1 MPLPSCPVIKSA
13 FALLLLLAF
22 ICLSDSAHADPLAIY
37 FKTSPRFELLRPFAD
52 PANLS
57 VLVTQSDGR
66 PLTGAAVRIRLEAPP
81 PGRIF
86 STDFPIVEGTR
97 LFDLRLP
104 LVRGR
109 AEWKYLFPIRGNYRL
124 SVDVLRDQVTLGNQ
138 TFTFEVR
145 ENETK
150 WFVLSMFLLA
160 LFVLGVVAG
169 CIFTGANTA
178 LAVLVAMLIAAG
190 TPARALAPA
199 DDNAVQREGLEVSP
213 PAVGKLSHLSWRWN
227 QPGSF
232 AMASLAIFHLEK
244 EKTVFAVEKV
254 PSNSEF
260 SLDFQFP
267 DGAEY
272 RVDALSEA
280 AGRAAIR
287 GEKVINVTGIE
298 PPVSASIPA
307 LLLFLAAIALG
318 LGVGR
323 LTKLKSS

>member
-13 FALLLLLAF
+13 FAPLLLLAF
-22 ICLSDSAHADPLAIY
+22 SFLSDSAHADPLAIY

-66 PLTGAAVRIRLEAPP
+66 PLAGAAVRIRLEAPP

-124 SVDVLRDQVTLGNQ
+124 SVDVLRNQVTLDSQ

-160 LFVLGVVAG
+160 LFVLGVIAG
-169 CIFTGANTA
+169 RVFTGANMG
-178 LAVLVAMLIAAG
+178 LAVLVAIAIAVG
-190 TPARALAPA
+190 TPARALAPPNQNTVEPEA
-199 DDNAVQREGLEVSP
+199 LEVSP
-213 PAVGKLSHLSWRWN
+213 PSVGKLSHLSWHWN
-227 QPGSF
+227 QQVSF
-232 AMASLAIFHLEK
+232 ALVSLAIVHLEK
-244 EKTVFAVEKV
+244 EKTVFAVERV
-254 PSNSEF
+254 PADNEF
-260 SLDFQFP
+260 SMDFQFP

-280 AGRAAIR
+280 VGRPLLR
-287 GEKVINVTGIE
+287 GQRLVNVTAVE

-323 LTKLKSS
+323 WTKIKSN